1 MAVLQSVDDARAE
14 RVGRDGV
21 TAAAYADALARSADG
36 IDPFAQ
42 PAVEEGKVLAKRY
55 LTATA

>member
-1 MAVLQSVDDARAE
+1 
-14 RVGRDGV
+14 V

>member
-1 MAVLQSVDDARAE
+1 MAVLQSVDDAREE

-42 PAVEEGKVLAKRY
+42 PAVEERKVLAKRY

>member
-1 MAVLQSVDDARAE
+1 MAVLQSVDDAREE

-42 PAVEEGKVLAKRY
+42 PAVEEGNVLAKRY